1 MCHALSVIECIQRTF
16 LMLLNVNKHTMY
28 NRKIT
33 EQRERYGGTSR
44 LENERREEARRRLMR
59 KFREDNLTSN
69 EVEDDG
75 HDEEKRAIRRPRKRK
90 ECEKEEVEERLN
102 DEVQRASK
110 IGKKAK
116 KYMVMAAD
124 YDYNFDVVD
133 TPIL

>member
-1 MCHALSVIECIQRTF
+1 M
-16 LMLLNVNKHTMY
+16 
-28 NRKIT
+28 
-33 EQRERYGGTSR
+33 
-44 LENERREEARRRLMR
+44 
-59 KFREDNLTSN
+59 TSN

-110 IGKKAK
+110 IGKKGKIYCDKINVTLRKICKTPIFFFSEISFFEFTTKAK
-116 KYMVMAAD
+116 KSMVMAAD

-133 TPIL
+133 TPVP